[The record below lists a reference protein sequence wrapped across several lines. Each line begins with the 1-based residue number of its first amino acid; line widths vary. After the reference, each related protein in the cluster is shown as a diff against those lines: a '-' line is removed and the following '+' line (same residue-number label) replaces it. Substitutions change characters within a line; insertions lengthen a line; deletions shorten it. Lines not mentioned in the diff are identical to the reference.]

1 MGVQYSTA
9 VRKGMLDAIE
19 VQTGP
24 NARVVFYTGA
34 KPANCAAAASGS
46 VIATLPLTGNSGDW
60 MSAAAEAAN
69 VVTKDKHPSSSWS
82 AQASAPGTVGHYR
95 IYDSTVTVCHE
106 QGSVT
111 AVGGGGD
118 ITLDN
123 VVVAFNQTL
132 TIISKTIT
140 AGNG

>member
-1 MGVQYSTA
+1 MPAFALQ
-9 VRKGMLDAIE
+9 IE
-19 VQTGP
+19 V
-24 NARVVFYTGA
+24 
-34 KPANCAAAASGS
+34 S
-46 VIATLPLTGNSGDW
+46 ATDSN
-60 MSAAAEAAN
+60 N

-82 AQASAPGTVGHYR
+82 AQASAAGTVGHYR

-123 VVVAFNQTL
+123 VVVALNQTL